1 MSVNLGHRRTDENG
15 SGRHPM
21 AVHRLFDFSDPRRR
35 DLLWALLLGLV
46 ALAMPLSVA
55 IRGFLL
61 WLQS

>member
-1 MSVNLGHRRTDENG
+1 
-15 SGRHPM
+15 M
-21 AVHRLFDFSDPRRR
+21 AMYRLFDSFDFRKR
-35 DLLWALLLGLV
+35 DGLAALLLGLA